1 MTTPTM
7 EADSVMLGDH
17 FTVDFFVVAL
27 AVADDVVL
35 LAVDDPLVVVE
46 DALVVAEAELV
57 SVVEVDVAD
66 DVVEADV
73 LEAAVVD
80 AVVASVVVVA
90 SVEAAV
96 EAADV
101 AAAVVVA
108 SARAS
113 TAFLRRSSSSELS
126 ELSGLRHCSMA
137 CTASADSSPEHPASP
152 LRHSKRRSESDPAI
166 VRQCETVLASPQE
179 MSAATSVR
187 HPRLVIRGAAVTG
200 LASSMARAAA
210 ERVGMFENLIF
221 AAWLR

>member
-46 DALVVAEAELV
+46 DALVVVAEAEV
-57 SVVEVDVAD
+57 ESVVEVDDAD
-66 DVVEADV
+66 DVVEAGV

-80 AVVASVVVVA
+80 AEVASVVVVA

-126 ELSGLRHCSMA
+126 ELRHCSMA
-137 CTASADSSPEHPASP
+137 CTASADSSSEHPGSP
-152 LRHSKRRSESDPAI
+152 LRQSERRSESDPAI